1 MNEKFSTS
9 EKELIENFVKTLKD
23 DLNKPGLDFKY
34 DLLEH
39 GNYIGLEYDIPRGN
53 AASEKWSDRMLSDK
67 FKVSDAAFYKIILLD
82 KNIGRIEFVK
92 YFCSKFLGENI
103 STLNITDSFK
113 GDFFHLDEFHA
124 GIGIKLDW
132 TNSKKIHQFFNDKR
146 NYLLKVIDK
155 NT

>member
-124 GIGIKLDW
+124 GIGIKLRSG
-132 TNSKKIHQFFNDKR
+132 TGEA
-146 NYLLKVIDK
+146 
-155 NT
+155 